1 MIEKGLGI
9 FIDIFRFTLM
19 NITQAGPEDL
29 IFEFPFKNFIS
40 WLTAIEYCFHL
51 ASH

>member
-29 IFEFPFKNFIS
+29 IFEFALK
-40 WLTAIEYCFHL
+40 HL
-51 ASH
+51 FSRLA